1 MDFYD
6 EKTAIEGLA
15 DFILR
20 GGVSMYNTMKYIYSL
35 AERDYYNVN
44 IKDVI
49 KLVIN
54 NVTDVDS
61 LSVLGLR
68 ADGETVAEMETESYR
83 RLLPA
88 MVFSLA
94 VRTPALK
101 PVLVNEK
108 ALTDDQIYKIYS
120 AVMQKGGANTDEIVP
135 ESFLEIK
142 YLVKKQKPLP
152 PFTADWYKNYIFK
165 KVPELS
171 AITNKNIFLLGASD
185 IFFGMFYAC
194 FLEALSGQLEEYVA

>member
-6 EKTAIEGLA
+6 EKTAIDGMA

-20 GGVSMYNTMKYIYSL
+20 GGVSMYNTLKYIYSL
-35 AERDYYNVN
+35 AERDFYNVDL
-44 IKDVI
+44 KDVI

-54 NVTDVDS
+54 NVTNVDG

-68 ADGETVAEMETESYR
+68 AEGPKVSEMETEEYR

-88 MVFSLA
+88 MVYSLA

-101 PVLVNEK
+101 PVVIGGKPLS
-108 ALTDDQIYKIYS
+108 DDQIYKIYQAAMS
-120 AVMQKGGANTDEIVP
+120 KGGNNTDDIIP
-135 ESFLEIK
+135 ETFLEIK
-142 YLVKKQKPLP
+142 YLVKKGKPLP
-152 PFTADWYKNYIFK
+152 PFTADWYKNYIFA
-165 KVPELS
+165 KVPEIS
-171 AITNKNIFLLGASD
+171 SIKNKNIFLLGAAD

-194 FLEALSGQLEEYVA
+194 FFEALSSQLEEYTA

>member
-1 MDFYD
+1 MEFYD
-6 EKTAIEGLA
+6 EKTAIDGMA

-35 AERDYYNVN
+35 AEKDFYNVN

-54 NVTDVDS
+54 NVTGVDA

-68 ADGETVAEMETESYR
+68 ADGEKVAQMETESYR

-101 PVLVNEK
+101 PVVYGDK
-108 ALTDDQIYKIYS
+108 PLTDDQIYKIYS
-120 AVMQKGGANTDEIVP
+120 AVMNKGGANTDDIVP
-135 ESFLEIK
+135 ETFLEIK

-152 PFTADWYKNYIFK
+152 PFTADWYKNYIFA
-165 KVPELS
+165 KVPELA

-194 FLEALSGQLEEYVA
+194 FFEALSAQLEEYTA

>member
-1 MDFYD
+1 LEFYD
-6 EKTAIEGLA
+6 EKTAIDGMA

-35 AERDYYNVN
+35 AEKDFYNVN

-54 NVTDVDS
+54 NVTGVDA

-68 ADGETVAEMETESYR
+68 AEGEKVAQMETESYR

-88 MVFSLA
+88 MVYSLA
-94 VRTPALK
+94 VRVPALK
-101 PVLVNEK
+101 PVLVGEK
-108 ALTDDQIYKIYS
+108 PLTDDQIYKIYN
-120 AVMQKGGANTDEIVP
+120 AVMQKGGANTDDIIP
-135 ESFLEIK
+135 ETFLEIK

-152 PFTADWYKNYIFK
+152 PFTADWYKNYIFA
-165 KVPELS
+165 KVPELA

-194 FLEALSGQLEEYVA
+194 FFEALSAQLEEYTA

>member
-6 EKTAIEGLA
+6 EKKAIDGMA

-35 AERDYYNVN
+35 AEKDFYNVN

-54 NVTDVDS
+54 NVTDVDA

-68 ADGETVAEMETESYR
+68 AEGVKVSEMETEEYR

-88 MVFSLA
+88 MVYSLA

-101 PVLVNEK
+101 PVVIGEK
-108 ALTDDQIYKIYS
+108 PLSDDQIYKIYQ
-120 AVMQKGGANTDEIVP
+120 AVLNKGGGNTDDVVP
-135 ESFLEIK
+135 EAFLEIK
-142 YLVKKQKPLP
+142 YLVKKGKPLP
-152 PFTADWYKNYIFK
+152 PFTADWYKNYIFA
-165 KVPELS
+165 KVPELA

-185 IFFGMFYAC
+185 IFFSMFYAC
-194 FLEALSGQLEEYVA
+194 FFEALSAHLEEYTA

>member
-1 MDFYD
+1 
-6 EKTAIEGLA
+6 
-15 DFILR
+15 
-20 GGVSMYNTMKYIYSL
+20 MKYIYSL
-35 AERDYYNVN
+35 AEKDFYNVN

-54 NVTDVDS
+54 NVTGVDA

-68 ADGETVAEMETESYR
+68 AEGEKVAQMETESYR

-88 MVFSLA
+88 MVYSLA
-94 VRTPALK
+94 VRVPALK
-101 PVLVNEK
+101 PVLVGDK
-108 ALTDDQIYKIYS
+108 PLTDDQIYKIYN
-120 AVMQKGGANTDEIVP
+120 AVMQKGGANTDDIIP
-135 ESFLEIK
+135 ETFLEIK

-152 PFTADWYKNYIFK
+152 PFTADWYKNYIFA
-165 KVPELS
+165 KVPELA

-194 FLEALSGQLEEYVA
+194 FFEALSAQLEEYTA